1 MRNRLKRESDE
12 EFFRFYITSSLPIIR
27 LGLIITLLLFASYAI
42 LNQFLLPGKP
52 EIHFYMRFGL
62 IAPVI
67 ILSAIVMFIPRLTPH
82 LQNIFIVLNLMACGL
97 VFLIGATSDLNQ
109 PGYQHYP
116 TWVMLVIIGL
126 FTFYRL
132 KFSALTGIGALI
144 VLAYIL
150 ANIVNGTY
158 QLDPPNFFTNLFFVI
173 SVYSIG
179 FFMSYI
185 VESLTRENFLNQKA
199 LSENNRKLLQEVQ
212 DRKDAVEALRTSE
225 MQYHQALD
233 SIPDWIYVL
242 DKDLRFVMLNSALQ
256 EEHIRQGFPIS
267 CIGKKITKIYPYI
280 PETTLE
286 EFHQVFKTGKMVMAE
301 QRFFLRDKT
310 IYGETRKVPIFH
322 DNQVSQI
329 MIIMRNR
336 SEEKEI
342 EELRQ
347 RNIEQK
353 EVMLREIH
361 HRVKNNLAIVVSLLN
376 LQLRNNQYPELQR
389 IIHDIEMRIRSMALI
404 HEHLYRSENL
414 DRIPLHTYIQS
425 LGTMILGTFSGK
437 HVTLTTNLDPVEVSI
452 DTALPIGLITN
463 ELLTNAFKYAFPDNR
478 EAKILVSL
486 HKGAAGEVTLTIKDN
501 GVGLPDDFTMKSQRS
516 LGMFIIK
523 LLVEQLDG
531 IIENTSD
538 GGTTFTIRFSY
549 THKIPKNIIS

>member
-1 MRNRLKRESDE
+1 MRDGLKRESDE

-27 LGLIITLLLFASYAI
+27 LGLIITLLLFTSYA
-42 LNQFLLPGKP
+42 LFNQFLLPGKP
-52 EIHFYMRFGL
+52 EIIFYMRFGL
-62 IAPVI
+62 ISPVI
-67 ILSAIVMFIPRLTPH
+67 ILSVVVMYIPRLNPH
-82 LQNIFIVLNLMACGL
+82 LPNIFIVLNLMVCL
-97 VFLIGATSDLNQ
+97 LIFFIGATSAPSQ
-109 PGYQHYP
+109 PGYPYYP
-116 TWVMLVIIGL
+116 TWVMLVIFGL

-132 KFSALTGIGALI
+132 RFRTLTTIGALM

-158 QLDPPNFFTNLFFVI
+158 LDSQSFYSNLFFVI

-185 VESLTRENFLNQKA
+185 VESLTRENFMNQKA
-199 LSENNRKLLQEVQ
+199 LSENNEKLLQEVQ
-212 DRKDAVEALRTSE
+212 ERKEAVEALRTSE
-225 MQYHQALD
+225 LQYHQALD

-286 EFHQVFKTGKMVMAE
+286 EFHQVFKTGKMIMGE

-342 EELRQ
+342 EELKQ
-347 RNIEQK
+347 KNIEQK

-376 LQLRNNQYPELQR
+376 LQLRNNHDPELQR
-389 IIHDIEMRIRSMALI
+389 IIRDIEMRIRSMALI
-404 HEHLYRSENL
+404 HEHLYRSDNL
-414 DRIPLHTYIQS
+414 DRIPLHTYIHS
-425 LGTMILGTFSGK
+425 LGTIILGTFSGK

-463 ELLTNAFKYAFPDNR
+463 ELLTNAFKYAFPDDR
-478 EAKILVSL
+478 EAEIQVSL
-486 HKGAAGEVTLTIKDN
+486 KKGSGDEITLTISDN
-501 GVGLPDDFTMKSQRS
+501 GIGLPDDFSMKSQTS

-531 IIENTSD
+531 TIEYRSD
-538 GGTTFTIRFSY
+538 GGATFTIQFTYS
-549 THKIPKNIIS
+549 HKIPKNIIS